1 MIKEMCREHGSR
13 VYPLTRDHKPAD
25 ELEQKRISA
34 AGGEIYQTAAPVSK
48 SEMIIGPYRVLPG
61 RLSVSRTFGDVEA
74 KVEKYGGNPKV
85 VIPTPD
91 IKSFKITKDHDF
103 IIMGCDGIF
112 DKLNN
117 KEAVQC
123 IWDSI
128 RDNLVLNIHYQCGVG
143 IETILKNSL
152 MRRSLDNVTALII
165 AFEGFNE
172 AVFSNDK
179 NEIRTR
185 AVKITR
191 TRTAGLSSAQRTQEK
206 TRNSEGTKIVLK
218 RSMPSSTK
226 TAPRKHFDFSKANV
240 EMMEKKA
247 LNKQ

>member
-1 MIKEMCREHGSR
+1 MYREHGNR
-13 VYPLTRDHKPAD
+13 VYTLTRDHKPAD
-25 ELEQKRISA
+25 ELEQKRILA

-48 SEMIIGPYRVLPG
+48 SEVIIGPYRVLPG

-85 VIPTPD
+85 VVPTPE
-91 IKSFKITKDHDF
+91 IKSFKISKDHDF
-103 IIMGCDGIF
+103 LIMGCDGIF

-123 IWDSI
+123 VWDSV
-128 RDNLVLNIHYQCGVG
+128 RDSLALNIHHQCGVG

-165 AFEGFNE
+165 AFESFNE
-172 AVFSNDK
+172 AVFG
-179 NEIRTR
+179 NEKSELGTR
-185 AVKITR
+185 AIKIVR
-191 TRTAGLSSAQRTQEK
+191 TRTADLSSSQRSQEK

-218 RSMPSSTK
+218 RSIPSSTK
-226 TAPRKHFDFSKANV
+226 SAPRKHFDFSKANV